1 MKKLIV
7 LVTLFFLAACQP
19 TTQVL
24 PTRIPAAVLPTVT
37 TTPLPTVAPGVVPAT
52 FTPSAE
58 ELAQLPPSQIGNE
71 SGADTAVVNTSTPV
85 IPTRTEVPP
94 TLTPTRFRF
103 TTTTPDAILPTETP
117 PIIKPIDQYTPNE
130 IIPYQAFPVPPGDNG
145 WGMHWMPTV
154 SQEPAVVDR
163 FIAEMVRM
171 HIKWVV
177 FLNDGTNIG
186 SNDYLVDKLV
196 ANGIMPIMRLFR
208 SGVQPYDG
216 NVGALVRHYRARGV
230 LYYQLYNE
238 PNVNI
243 ENPQGFSN
251 PNQYALT
258 WSSAAREVIAN
269 GGLPG
274 IAALS
279 PGGEYNHFDFLD
291 RTLGAIIYNGDG
303 HLLNHT
309 WLSVHNYHGVRA
321 YDDPG
326 GFLLFRSYNEIVRD
340 RIGRSLPII
349 GTEGGSYSTDKAVE
363 TQLISWQYRYMAN
376 AEPYYLVFSHW
387 LLANREGGGW
397 DPAWEW
403 QSLFQPGLFIRLW
416 RSSFTRIVGD
426 GV

>member
-1 MKKLIV
+1 MIKKYLV
-7 LVTLFFLAACQP
+7 LVSLLFLVACQP
-19 TTQVL
+19 PTEPL
-24 PTRIPAAVLPTVT
+24 PTRVALIELPTAT
-37 TTPLPTVAPGVVPAT
+37 NTPLPTVDPAMMPAT

-58 ELAQLPPSQIGNE
+58 ELAHSHGVENKANVGGE
-71 SGADTAVVNTSTPV
+71 TAVNTSTPV
-85 IPTRTEVPP
+85 IPTRTAVPP
-94 TLTPTRFRF
+94 TLTPTSFRF
-103 TTTTPDAILPTETP
+103 STPSPEAILPTETP
-117 PIIKPIDQYTPNE
+117 PIVKPIDQYAPHE

-145 WGMHWMPTV
+145 WGMHWIPTV

-163 FIAEMVRM
+163 FVAEMVRM

-196 ANGIMPIMRLFR
+196 ANDIMPVMRLFR

-230 LYYQLYNE
+230 YYYQLYNE

-258 WSSAAREVIAN
+258 WASAAREVIAN

-279 PGGEYNHFDFLD
+279 PGGEYSHFDFLD

-309 WLSVHNYHGVRA
+309 WLSVHNYHGTRPL
-321 YDDPG
+321 DDPG
-326 GFLLFRSYNEIVRD
+326 GFLLFRSYNEIVRA

-349 GTEGGSYSTDKAVE
+349 GTEGGSYSTSKQVE
-363 TQLISWQYRYMAN
+363 TDLIRWQYQYMAN
-376 AEPYYLVFSHW
+376 AEPYYLVFSYW
-387 LLANREGGGW
+387 LLANKEGGGW

-403 QSLFQPGLFIRLW
+403 QSLFQPGFVHPVVSEFFYTHSR
-416 RSSFTRIVGD
+416 
-426 GV
+426 